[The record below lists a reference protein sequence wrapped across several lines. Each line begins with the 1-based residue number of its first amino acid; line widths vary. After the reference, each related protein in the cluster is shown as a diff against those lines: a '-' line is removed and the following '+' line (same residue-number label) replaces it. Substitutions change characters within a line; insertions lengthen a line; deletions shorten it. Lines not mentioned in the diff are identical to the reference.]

1 MKWWRICQADEG
13 APTGDGGAARV
24 SADPAPPA
32 DPAEP
37 DPRIAELEARAT
49 DAESKLDQALPA
61 VKAVAGVRERIQALR
76 AEDPEKAAMLEAVLY
91 NRELPKPAGAGATTG
106 LPDDLTED
114 EVRLV
119 SLVNQ
124 QNTAALADLLQQ
136 ELGPIR
142 EQLRL
147 AQMRDQVRTLKA
159 APYADRL
166 PGAQE
171 QLATLLD
178 DPAVV
183 RGGIENAFKQAD
195 YDKLHTDHAAALV
208 RIAEL
213 EKAGETEAD
222 RLARIAKFS
231 RAGGR
236 GAVGAP
242 PKPDDKGKSMREI
255 FLEELTGAK
264 Q

>member
-1 MKWWRICQADEG
+1 MRWWHICSIEEG
-13 APTGDGGAARV
+13 APTGDTGAARV
-24 SADPAPPA
+24 AAAPAPA
-32 DPAEP
+32 DPPAEP
-37 DPRIAELEARAT
+37 NPRVAELEKAV
-49 DAESKLDQALPA
+49 AEAKADLEKALPA
-61 VKAVAGVRERIQALR
+61 VQAVAGMRERVQALR
-76 AEDPEKAAMLEAVLY
+76 TEDPQKAALLEAVLY
-91 NRELPKPAGAGATTG
+91 NREVPQSAAAGAAPE
-106 LPDDLTED
+106 LPADLTED

-119 SLVNQ
+119 GLVNQ

-147 AQMRDQVRTLKA
+147 AQMRDQVRTLKS

-171 QLATLLD
+171 QLANLLD
-178 DPAVV
+178 NPDVV

-195 YDKLHTDHAAALV
+195 YDKLHSDHAAALA
-208 RIAEL
+208 RITEL
-213 EKAGETEAD
+213 EQAGETEAT